1 MESDRINVRLGVNE
15 DRLSSLP
22 DEIIHQILSRFDTK
36 FAVQTCVLS
45 SRWKLIWKSIP
56 RLDLLS
62 RQFKDLPK
70 FAKFVTHVLSHR
82 NRQAEVSTV
91 KLYFHGA
98 ANHREFPPCL
108 FNSPTLKHFALTLP
122 PDSRCVTPKTPWD
135 FPALT
140 TLHLFDTILCSDHRE
155 SIDLFS
161 KCVNLENLVIKRFI
175 VMANAFDIIT
185 PRLSNLTLTHGKHP
199 RVINVIAPQLE
210 NLTVICCRIIKF
222 LKTPLELS
230 SLCYS
235 GYVHPQWF
243 KSCFRSLN
251 EVSVSLSFYGND
263 KPYDEEYARETIN
276 MLQELRS
283 ARSLTLSIGI
293 VECLC
298 LSAFP
303 DLLSHLPS
311 PFSNLVYLNIDSG
324 MSSDAYKVKM
334 STEARNF
341 LLENSPN
348 ATFIM
353 QLPELPP
360 TKAMKA
366 KEAREKKR
374 AKLLADIESD
384 MKELQALVEKENMLF
399 LERKQA
405 LESRK
410 AAFQNLFAELKLLTK
425 SKMMQSEP
433 ERYQNKDVT
442 AGLRTQIRACLGEL
456 KGLVNQANE
465 GSIAIFRK
473 KERIKLYLERL
484 PKIQRAKLEERYS
497 RQLEEAETL
506 FVGLDSTCEDV
517 YPYFIKTMEEH
528 VEDNS
533 DNLSTLEDVS
543 SHKLPPASQPTFSSE
558 AIVNIPSSNINPLP

>member
-1 MESDRINVRLGVNE
+1 
-15 DRLSSLP
+15 RLSSLP

-56 RLDLLS
+56 RIHLSS

-70 FAKFVTHVLSHR
+70 FAKFVNHVLSHR
-82 NRQAEVSTV
+82 DHQAEVSTI
-91 KLYFHGA
+91 KLFFHGA
-98 ANHREFPPCL
+98 ASQLTLTAWPKDHREFPPCL

-155 SIDLFS
+155 SVDLFS

-199 RVINVIAPQLE
+199 RVISVIAPQLE

-243 KSCFRSLN
+243 KDCFRSLN
-251 EVSVSLSFYGND
+251 KVSVSLSFYGND

-293 VECLC
+293 VECI
-298 LSAFP
+298 SAFP
-303 DLLSHLPS
+303 DLLSHHPS
-311 PFSNLVYLNIDSG
+311 PFGNLVYLNIDPG
-324 MSSDAYKVKM
+324 MSSDAYKIM
-334 STEARNF
+334 INF
-341 LLENSPN
+341 I
-348 ATFIM
+348 FRIG
-353 QLPELPP
+353 
-360 TKAMKA
+360 
-366 KEAREKKR
+366 
-374 AKLLADIESD
+374 
-384 MKELQALVEKENMLF
+384 
-399 LERKQA
+399 
-405 LESRK
+405 
-410 AAFQNLFAELKLLTK
+410 
-425 SKMMQSEP
+425 SKMAANLKNDLSRCQP
-433 ERYQNKDVT
+433 
-442 AGLRTQIRACLGEL
+442 I
-456 KGLVNQANE
+456 KGL
-465 GSIAIFRK
+465 AIK
-473 KERIKLYLERL
+473 
-484 PKIQRAKLEERYS
+484 
-497 RQLEEAETL
+497 
-506 FVGLDSTCEDV
+506 
-517 YPYFIKTMEEH
+517 
-528 VEDNS
+528 N
-533 DNLSTLEDVS
+533 
-543 SHKLPPASQPTFSSE
+543 
-558 AIVNIPSSNINPLP
+558 